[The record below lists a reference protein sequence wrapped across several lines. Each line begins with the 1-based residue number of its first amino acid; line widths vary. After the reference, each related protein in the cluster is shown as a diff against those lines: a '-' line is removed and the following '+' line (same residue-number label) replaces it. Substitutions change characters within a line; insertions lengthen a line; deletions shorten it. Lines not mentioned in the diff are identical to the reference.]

1 MQNSVKIV
9 LKSGKDASVRRFHP
23 WIFSGALQQ
32 IPQGLSDGTP
42 VEVFDYRGGY
52 LGAGLYQQAT
62 ISIRMLAFAPW
73 RPEIDAQEFWDK
85 VISHAFSWRLSCGI
99 ADNPHKQVYRL
110 VHGEGDHLS
119 GIIIDHYNGHLVV
132 QIHATGVYPYLNWIA
147 EALKRLYG
155 ASLKSITDKSRD
167 TLPDSFWVGWVY
179 DPNVYGQS
187 GVVEVMEYGHKFLVD
202 LHTGQKTGFFIDQRE
217 NRKLLESYARG
228 QKILNTFCYSGGF
241 SVYGLHGGAS
251 EMYSLDSSAKA
262 IDLARQNV
270 ELNFGKD
277 PRHHLIQSDTMQ
289 YLKHSDE
296 YFDIVILDPP
306 AFAKHNNVKHNAL
319 QGYKRLNFEAIRRI
333 RSGGRLF
340 TFSCSQVIDMPLFRG
355 AVMAAAIEA
364 QRPVRVLHHLGQP
377 PDHPVSIFHP
387 EGEYLKGL
395 VLLID

>member
-1 MQNSVKIV
+1 MQNSVKIL
-9 LKSGKDASVRRFHP
+9 LKAGKDASVRRFHP

-32 IPQGLSDGTP
+32 IPQGLPDGTP

-73 RPEIDAQEFWDK
+73 RPEIDSQEFWDK
-85 VISHAFSWRLSCGI
+85 VINQAFSWRLSCGI
-99 ADNPHKQVYRL
+99 AENPHTQVYRL
-110 VHGEGDHLS
+110 VHGEGDHLP
-119 GIIIDHYNGHLVV
+119 GVIIDHYNGHLVI
-132 QIHATGVYPYLNWIA
+132 QIHATGVYPYLNKIA

-155 ASLKSITDKSRD
+155 ASLRSITDKSRD
-167 TLPDSFWVGWVY
+167 TLPDTFWNSRVY
-179 DPNVYGQS
+179 NPNVYGQS
-187 GVVEVMEYGHKFLVD
+187 GVVEVREYGHKFLID

-251 EMYSLDSSAKA
+251 EMYSLDSSVKA

-289 YLKHSDE
+289 YLKHTEED
-296 YFDIVILDPP
+296 FDTIILDPP

-364 QRPVRVLHHLGQP
+364 QRPVRILHHLGQP